1 MDIILYLL
9 TIIQYLYQLNC
20 WLLNFICKYIPLKQ
34 WAFDDSHS
42 PKYQKYKIDELPLI
56 TDFRQDWTYK
66 ELIPYF
72 YKRYGK
78 KIRPIKRQSECDI
91 PEECSCPRCQA
102 PKPYLYKNNGSKGQ
116 LSCKVCDAKFSQQDN
131 RFISRGTSILS
142 VISDLM
148 QHPEFAHVS
157 FTKSERSELA
167 QFAADLLTADAA

>member
-1 MDIILYLL
+1 MNRTILLITSYYEATCVYCGKTFRSCGNKNRILRITASL
-9 TIIQYLYQLNC
+9 GLRINTVMHLSPKCCFTALAPVISLSLIHIQMC
-20 WLLNFICKYIPLKQ
+20 IR
-34 WAFDDSHS
+34 DSSHS

-72 YKRYGK
+72 DKRYGK

-116 LSCKVCDAKFSQQDN
+116 LSSTQRSSAIISLACKT
-131 RFISRGTSILS
+131 G
-142 VISDLM
+142 
-148 QHPEFAHVS
+148 EY
-157 FTKSERSELA
+157 
-167 QFAADLLTADAA
+167 

>member
-9 TIIQYLYQLNC
+9 TIIQYLYKMNC
-20 WLLNFICKYIPLKQ
+20 WLLNFICRYIPLKQ

-72 YKRYGK
+72 EKRYKK
-78 KIRPIKRQSECDI
+78 KIRPIKRRSECDI
-91 PEECSCPRCQA
+91 PDDCSCPRCQA
-102 PKPYLYKNNGSKGQ
+102 PKQYLYKNNGSKGQ

-131 RFISRGTSILS
+131 RFSTLSSLWEHSRSQKG
-142 VISDLM
+142 
-148 QHPEFAHVS
+148 PEVFCPA
-157 FTKSERSELA
+157 
-167 QFAADLLTADAA
+167 

>member
-20 WLLNFICKYIPLKQ
+20 WLLNFICRYIPLKQ

-72 YKRYGK
+72 DKRYGK

-91 PEECSCPRCQA
+91 PEECSCLFFVKYFSLKKASEFPFF
-102 PKPYLYKNNGSKGQ
+102 SKG
-116 LSCKVCDAKFSQQDN
+116 FSLPSAG
-131 RFISRGTSILS
+131 I
-142 VISDLM
+142 M
-148 QHPEFAHVS
+148 HPCA
-157 FTKSERSELA
+157 
-167 QFAADLLTADAA
+167 